1 MNWKKVSTT
10 KNDGLIRSTGKLP
23 NKKLQTLKSE
33 KYLDSI
39 NVSKE
44 MLEQKK
50 IKSNKMI
57 RENFI
62 RLQNEIMTL
71 DENTLNKN
79 VN

>member
-23 NKKLQTLKSE
+23 NKKLHTLKSE